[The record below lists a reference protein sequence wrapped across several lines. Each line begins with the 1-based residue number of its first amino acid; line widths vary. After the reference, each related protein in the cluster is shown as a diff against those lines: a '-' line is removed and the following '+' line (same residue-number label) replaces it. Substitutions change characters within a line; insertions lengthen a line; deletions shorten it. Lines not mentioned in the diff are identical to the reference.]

1 MRGADAISPRFLG
14 SGRCGHGHS
23 CPTGLCVRAHEEVQ
37 FRLVSRQNT
46 FTMTSRLSVV
56 NVSLTEADNSYARR
70 ELLSDRSF
78 DITSTRILNQTSDE
92 EDTEWPANSAGFED
106 DQLVAEK
113 CCWMCSR
120 FSTTDPHT
128 DVVFDGLFI
137 LLIV

>member
-1 MRGADAISPRFLG
+1 M
-14 SGRCGHGHS
+14 
-23 CPTGLCVRAHEEVQ
+23 
-37 FRLVSRQNT
+37 
-46 FTMTSRLSVV
+46 
-56 NVSLTEADNSYARR
+56 
-70 ELLSDRSF
+70 LSDRSF